1 MRGLSFNFKGRETVP
16 DPDRGI
22 PDRNKDEVNI
32 IQKRQWGGGM
42 ESFMTHWGLIL
53 KAFGITV
60 SLLVIR
66 LVFDYLNFDILSVTN
81 LITAFIGGAIFTI
94 AIIFTGTLT
103 DYKESEKIPGEIAT
117 SIRTF
122 YSDLDLIR
130 VPDKNLVHRMQ
141 ENTAALVPCINK
153 NFRNNA
159 WSLGEMDGAVDAINT
174 DITSLVD
181 LNVPPNFII
190 KLKTEITNIDRISH
204 RIKTI
209 SETSFIPAA
218 YAIAVAATGVIIL
231 LFFVRLDP
239 YYEGLVLFTVLCML
253 LTALLLLIRDMDN
266 PFEVGKKTYADIDLF
281 LLWDLEEQLDEKTG
295 CGKR

>member
-1 MRGLSFNFKGRETVP
+1 
-16 DPDRGI
+16 
-22 PDRNKDEVNI
+22 
-32 IQKRQWGGGM
+32 
-42 ESFMTHWGLIL
+42 MTKWGLIF
-53 KAFGITV
+53 KAFGITF

-94 AIIFTGTLT
+94 AIIFAGTLT
-103 DYKESEKIPGEIAT
+103 DYKESEKIPSEICT
-117 SIRTF
+117 SIRSF

-130 VPDKNLVHRMQ
+130 IQDRMLIRRMQ
-141 ENTAALVPCINK
+141 ESTAYLMRCIST

-159 WSLGEMDGAVDAINT
+159 WNMEEMDNAVDTINA
-174 DITSLVD
+174 DIARLVD

-190 KLKTEITNIDRISH
+190 KLKTEMTNIDRISH

-209 SETSFIPAA
+209 AETSFIPAA
-218 YAIAVAATGVIIL
+218 YAIAELAAAGVIIL
-231 LFFVRLDP
+231 LFFVKLDP

-253 LTALLLLIRDMDN
+253 LTALLLLIKDMDN

-281 LLWDLEEQLDEKTG
+281 LVWELEKKLNEKTG
-295 CGKR
+295 YEKR